1 MLNGVDPLVQRIDA
15 LPKRGSFAVTLVLA
29 DGQEQIV
36 VVAVDADGVAV
47 LPAANIPSGWSA
59 ESKSAKSLLTA
70 VAAFHEARTIAS
82 SGRPRLLD
90 IDGGWDVSIGNV
102 LLGADGQPEC
112 VADGP
117 MTRRGEQFV
126 CEECGAAAIFATD

>member
-36 VVAVDADGVAV
+36 VVVVDVDGVAA
-47 LPAANIPSGWSA
+47 LPAANVPTGWSA
-59 ESKSAKSLLTA
+59 ESASAKSLLTA
-70 VAAFHEARTIAS
+70 VAAFHAARAVAS

-90 IDGGWDVSIGNV
+90 VDGGWDVSIGNV
-102 LLGADGQPEC
+102 LLGADGRPEC
-112 VADGP
+112 VADGA
-117 MTRRGEQFV
+117 MTQRGDQFV
-126 CEECGAAAIFATD
+126 CGECGAAAIFATD